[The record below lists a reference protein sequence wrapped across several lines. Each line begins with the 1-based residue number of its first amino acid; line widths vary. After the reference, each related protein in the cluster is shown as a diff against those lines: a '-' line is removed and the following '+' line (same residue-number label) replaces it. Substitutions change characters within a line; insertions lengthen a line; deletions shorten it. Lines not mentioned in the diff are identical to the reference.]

1 MLVLIKILEANQ
13 KTPPRKQNA
22 KEIHISNSTRE
33 NSSPNG
39 KGLGFTEEA
48 AGPEADKALPTPL
61 EALVCFPAHP
71 HENKGSAQGPARKVP
86 EEATGAVCMSHLLT
100 AHSKKHR
107 RKSCSSSLI
116 SNCGCMAAVCC
127 VEEVLPSPIQS
138 LQFIFSQDSQLGWL
152 VHS

>member
-86 EEATGAVCMSHLLT
+86 EATGAVCMSHLLT

-127 VEEVLPSPIQS
+127 VEEVLPSPIRS